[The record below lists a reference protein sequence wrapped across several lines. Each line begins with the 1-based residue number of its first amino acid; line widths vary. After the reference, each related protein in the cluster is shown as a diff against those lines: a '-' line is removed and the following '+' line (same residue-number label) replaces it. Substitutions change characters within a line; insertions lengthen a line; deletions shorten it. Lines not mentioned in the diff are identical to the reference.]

1 MVMFGALLFPNLGG
15 KRTVR
20 IFHIYGA
27 ILVSDS
33 LPDAAIQQLNLG
45 YDAQQ
50 DRLLL
55 KIGLADDT
63 EIRMWLTRRTVKA
76 LWAVLQGSS
85 VTPVVMPDIF
95 TAETQEMLADFAR
108 ETRDGEKSTTQ
119 KTVQKMDFSDT
130 YQPNRKTRTSEPM
143 LAIDCQVTNL
153 DNAKSS
159 LELHTQDG
167 NAVHIPLTQELAQ
180 ALGNMLQ
187 LATREAVWDISLSSS
202 QIIVSSSTTQ
212 PVLH

>member
-45 YDAQQ
+45 YDDQQ

>member
-1 MVMFGALLFPNLGG
+1 
-15 KRTVR
+15 
-20 IFHIYGA
+20 
-27 ILVSDS
+27 VSDS

-108 ETRDGEKSTTQ
+108 ATRDGEESATQ

-130 YQPNRKTRTSEPM
+130 YQSNRKTRTSEPM